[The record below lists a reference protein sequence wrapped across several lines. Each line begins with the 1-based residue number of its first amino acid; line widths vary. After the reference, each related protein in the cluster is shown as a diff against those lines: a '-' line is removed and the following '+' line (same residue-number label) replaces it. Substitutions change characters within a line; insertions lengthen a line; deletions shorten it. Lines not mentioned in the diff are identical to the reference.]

1 MYNEV
6 SSWIDNALSR
16 EVPGDVAAFCFNLYE
31 DGEYKWSMEIVG
43 SERFDLDDED
53 WPCHEVTDF
62 GTREELLVWQKH
74 AEWNVILDDIISVLK
89 EYLEKGKYADILKGK
104 SGVGVGFVDGSIE
117 VLYHK

>member
-1 MYNEV
+1 MAKVLETTGMVCPFPLVEAKKAMAEIAVGEELIINFDCTQATE
-6 SSWIDNALSR
+6 SIPEWAAR
-16 EVPGDVAAFCFNLYE
+16 EG
-31 DGEYKWSMEIVG
+31 
-43 SERFDLDDED
+43 
-53 WPCHEVTDF
+53 HEVTDF

-89 EYLEKGKYADILKGK
+89 EYLEKGKCADILKGK